1 MSKKV
6 HFLHS
11 HLDRFLE
18 NLGDVSNK
26 QDERVHQD
34 IKVMEEQYQGLWG
47 KKRSQNIAQT
57 FDKV

>member
-26 QDERVHQD
+26 QDEKVHQD
-34 IKVMEEQYQGLWG
+34 IKVMEEQYQG
-47 KKRSQNIAQT
+47 
-57 FDKV
+57 